1 MKSVK
6 PGRGPSMMGGIV
18 GIMLAVFGVV
28 FLIVLINTSN
38 SFGLQFG
45 GGFGFSPATL
55 GIVFCIIFIIVAVI
69 IAGYNIVNATKKNRY
84 SVLDITDG
92 REEPDPL
99 NEKFSDE
106 GFNAQPQYNGNSF
119 CPYCGSKV
127 QGDFEFCNACGKK
140 LPE

>member
-18 GIMLAVFGVV
+18 AIMMAVFGVV
-28 FLIVLINTSN
+28 FLVVLINTSN
-38 SFGLQFG
+38 SFGPYFG
-45 GGFGFSPATL
+45 GGFGSSPETL
-55 GIVFCIIFIIVAVI
+55 GIVFCVIFIIVAVI
-69 IAGYNIVNATKKNRY
+69 VAVYNIANATKKNRY

-92 REEPDPL
+92 TEEPDPL
-99 NEKFSDE
+99 NEKFSGE
-106 GFNAQPQYNGNSF
+106 GFKDQTKGNGNSF